1 MTTTKENIVEAPKV
15 TKETKK
21 RKAETNEQQV
31 TKKNKNV
38 STETEEASK
47 PDEKV
52 LEKTEEKPE
61 EIMQTVIDDLITSFK
76 EEQDRIKGHLARLR
90 VLDRSFHKMKTDFG
104 KKFTGL
110 QNSLEKKAKKK
121 ADSTPR
127 AKSGF
132 SKPAPLSAELAAFMG
147 LPNDSVVSRTEATKK
162 IIKYVKDHNLEAPE
176 NRRQWIPDEKLNKLL
191 KPEKYLKKEGV
202 PLEPLGY
209 FNVQRCLS
217 HHFQTAAAVAA
228 EKV

>member
-1 MTTTKENIVEAPKV
+1 MTTTTKENIVEAPKV
-15 TKETKK
+15 IKESKK
-21 RKAETNEQQV
+21 RKAETTEQPA
-31 TKKNKNV
+31 TKKTKPAPE
-38 STETEEASK
+38 ETS
-47 PDEKV
+47 
-52 LEKTEEKPE
+52 KTEEKVEKTDEQKPE
-61 EIMQTVIDDLITSFK
+61 EIMQSVIDDLITSFK
-76 EEQDRIKGHLARLR
+76 EEQDRIKVHLARLR